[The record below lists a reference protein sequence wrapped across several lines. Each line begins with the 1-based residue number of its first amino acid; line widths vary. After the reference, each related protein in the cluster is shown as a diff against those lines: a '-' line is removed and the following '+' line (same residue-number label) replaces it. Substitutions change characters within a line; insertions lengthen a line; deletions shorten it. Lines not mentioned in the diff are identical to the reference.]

1 MPDLIYETRDGIAY
15 LTLNRPQRRNAI
27 SPQMMVQ
34 LADAWR
40 GFRDDPNARVAILT
54 GAGER
59 AFCAGADLE
68 LLIPLMTGARAPE
81 DRWDRR
87 LLSDRSLIDVAL
99 LRGFDLY
106 KPVVAAVNGWALAGG
121 TEILQATDIR
131 IASPEARFGLTEA
144 TRGIVPGGGSLARL
158 QRQIPYCKAMEI
170 LLVGE
175 PIPAA
180 EAHRIGLINEIV
192 PAEQLA
198 ERTEAVARKIASNG
212 PFAVRKIKETLIRTN
227 GLPLAEAFE
236 IESECAREVM
246 RSEDAREGPRAF
258 MEKRTPNY
266 TGR

>member
-40 GFRDDPNARVAILT
+40 AFRDDPDTRVAILT

-81 DRWDRR
+81 DEWDRR
-87 LLSDRSLIDVAL
+87 LLSDRSLTDMAL
-99 LRGFDLY
+99 LRGFELY
-106 KPVVAAVNGWALAGG
+106 KPVVAAVHGWALAGG

-144 TRGIVPGGGSLARL
+144 TRGIVPFGVDT
-158 QRQIPYCKAMEI
+158 
-170 LLVGE
+170 LL
-175 PIPAA
+175 PASVRRGA
-180 EAHRIGLINEIV
+180 AATGPWSR
-192 PAEQLA
+192 
-198 ERTEAVARKIASNG
+198 AS
-212 PFAVRKIKETLIRTN
+212 T
-227 GLPLAEAFE
+227 
-236 IESECAREVM
+236 
-246 RSEDAREGPRAF
+246 
-258 MEKRTPNY
+258 
-266 TGR
+266 